1 MYTPHPGSTSMSE
14 SKPVLCSIGWFDLTV
29 DDAPAIRDFYSNV
42 VGWTASPLSMGDYD
56 DFVMASP
63 ADGTPV
69 SGVCHARG
77 SNADLPAQWILY
89 VNIEDIEASRA
100 ACTKM
105 GGELLTP
112 VKIAA
117 GHGSYC
123 VIKDPAGAVMALF
136 QPE

>member
-1 MYTPHPGSTSMSE
+1 MSD
-14 SKPVLCSIGWFDLTV
+14 SKPPVGSVGWFDLTV
-29 DDAPAIRDFYSNV
+29 DDAPSIRDFYASV
-42 VGWTASPLSMGDYD
+42 VGWKASPLSMGDYD
-56 DFVMASP
+56 DYVMGSP
-63 ADGTPV
+63 EDGTPV

-77 SNADLPAQWILY
+77 SNADLPPQWILY
-89 VNIEDIEASRA
+89 VNIKDIEQSRQ
-100 ACTKM
+100 ACEKL

-112 VKIAA
+112 VKTMP